1 METIVFATANPH
13 KVREVNELLG
23 DQYQI
28 LSLKDIGCEEDIPE
42 TQDTIAGNAQQKAR
56 YLKAHYGQDCFAED
70 TGLEIDALNGAP
82 GVYTARY
89 AGPQRNAQD
98 NMQLVLEQ
106 LADTNNRSA
115 RFRTVIALI
124 LDGKEYLF
132 EGVAEGNITE
142 QQSGSEGFGYDPIFV
157 PEGYAQTFAELD
169 SAEKNAISHRGK
181 AVEKLAQFLNTYHQ
195 QQ

>member
-13 KVREVNELLG
+13 KVREVNELIG
-23 DQYQI
+23 DQYEI

-56 YLKAHYGQDCFAED
+56 YLKAHYGHDCFAED

-106 LADTNNRSA
+106 LADTNLRSA

-142 QQSGSEGFGYDPIFV
+142 QQSGTEGFGYDPIFV
-157 PEGYAQTFAELD
+157 PEGYEQTFAELD

-181 AVEKLAQFLNTYHQ
+181 AVDKLAQFLKTYEAV
-195 QQ
+195 

>member
-1 METIVFATANPH
+1 METIVFATANRH

-23 DQYQI
+23 DQFKI

-70 TGLEIDALNGAP
+70 TGLEIDALDGAP

-89 AGPQRNAQD
+89 AGPQRDPQD

-106 LADTNNRSA
+106 LADTGMRSA

-124 LDGKEYLF
+124 LEGKEYLF
-132 EGVAEGNITE
+132 EGIAEGSIAE
-142 QQSGSEGFGYDPIFV
+142 RQSGSEGFGYDPIFI
-157 PEGYAQTFAELD
+157 PEGYGQTFAELE
-169 SAEKNAISHRGK
+169 SSEKNAISHRGK
-181 AVEKLAQFLNTYHQ
+181 AVEQLAQFLLNYQ

>member
-13 KVREVNELLG
+13 KVREVNELIG
-23 DQYQI
+23 DQYEI
-28 LSLKDIGCEEDIPE
+28 LSLKDIGCKEDIPE

-56 YLKAHYGQDCFAED
+56 YLKAHYGHDCFAED

-106 LADTNNRSA
+106 LADTNQRSA

-132 EGVAEGNITE
+132 EGVAEGHITE
-142 QQSGSEGFGYDPIFV
+142 QQCGTEGFGYDPIFV
-157 PEGYAQTFAELD
+157 PEGYEQTFAELD
-169 SAEKNAISHRGK
+169 SAEKNVISHRGK
-181 AVEKLAQFLNTYHQ
+181 AVDKLAQFLKTYHHQ
-195 QQ
+195 Q

>member
-1 METIVFATANPH
+1 METIVFATANKH
-13 KVREVNELLG
+13 KVREVKQLLG
-23 DQYQI
+23 SQYEI

-56 YLKAHYGQDCFAED
+56 YLKAHYGRDCFAED
-70 TGLEIDALNGAP
+70 TGLEIDALDGAP

-89 AGPQRNAQD
+89 AGPQRDPQD

-106 LADTNNRSA
+106 LADTNERSA

-132 EGVAEGNITE
+132 EGVAEGNIAE
-142 QQSGSEGFGYDPIFV
+142 QQSGTEGFGYDPVFI
-157 PEGYAQTFAELD
+157 PEGYDQTFAELD

-181 AVEKLAQFLNTYHQ
+181 AVEKLAQFLNTYQ
-195 QQ
+195 KT